1 MVDKLA
7 HGFHRALMLLAC
19 LSMVAAFACVS
30 LSITS
35 RLLRWDV
42 PGLDAYAGYA
52 IASALFLALPATL
65 LRGEHIRV
73 TLVIDR
79 LSARWRGV
87 LEWWCVLAALALS
100 VYIAW
105 YAVQLAWI
113 SYTTHD
119 VSPAA
124 DATPLWMP
132 QLSMVLGCLGLV
144 VALVQAVW
152 HRWHGRD
159 LLAAADANARTE

>member
-7 HGFHRALMLLAC
+7 HGYHRVLLLLAC
-19 LSMVAAFACVS
+19 LSMVAAFVCVS
-30 LSITS
+30 LGIVS
-35 RLLRWDV
+35 RLMRWDV

-79 LSARWRGV
+79 LSGRWRGA
-87 LEWWCVLAALALS
+87 LEWWCLLAGLALA

-105 YAVQLAWI
+105 YTVQLAWI

-132 QLSMVLGCLGLV
+132 QIAMVLGCTGLA
-144 VALVQAVW
+144 VALAQAVW
-152 HRWHGRD
+152 HRWQGRD
-159 LLAAADANARTE
+159 LIHAGAADARTE